1 MRKFLVIMVVA
12 FGWNMANGQYSNRQ
26 CQWIA
31 NFDQPI
37 VLDSLSVEP
46 GSIETSIPAE
56 FVFDMNTNSLVLQSI
71 PGVDS
76 INVCY
81 RSFPFNFTASQ
92 ATHTLQEYD
101 STVASKPLI
110 IPNAYD
116 LTQREELFSVNGIQK
131 TGSISRGVSFGS
143 NQDVFVNSA
152 LNLQM
157 EGKLS
162 EDLNIRAVITDQ
174 NIPFQPEGNTQQLQ
188 DFDNV
193 YIQLYNDKFNIT
205 AGDVVL
211 KSKPSE
217 FLKYYKNVQGG
228 QGVLKYNLTDQLKGE
243 SSAAFSVAKGRFA
256 STQVEAIEGVAGPYK
271 LRGPDGERFIIV
283 LANSERVFVDGKLLE
298 RGFDH
303 DYIIDY
309 NLAEVTFTNKIVI
322 TRFSRIRIDF
332 EFSDRNYNRSIF
344 KTSHYFESKKTDFH
358 FNFYQEK
365 DNRNQPLSFDLSN
378 EDKLALSLIGDDIG
392 NAFISGSDSV
402 GFNENLILYKSIDTV
417 DLAGQPQRIFKFSTS
432 RDSAKF
438 SVTFAEVG
446 QGNGDYVLLNTTTN
460 GRVYQW
466 SSPVNGLPQG
476 RFAPLTPITTP
487 SMKQMMTLGGG
498 YKLSATD
505 KIFTEI
511 ALSNHNLNLYSD
523 LDNGDNQGYA
533 LKVGY
538 LKDAVPVKILP
549 GYKVSGSIDYEYDQE
564 NFKGIDR
571 FRYIEFNR
579 DWGVSGNTID
589 PVADNILN
597 GTVLVTADKLN
608 QLSYRYST
616 RKRGNQVDG
625 SQHSLKGSKSI
636 GKIQLNSELFL
647 LNNDQSIQ
655 QTEWKR
661 WSGETYY
668 RSKYIQPGYQ
678 YSSDRNKVVS
688 TLSGDVISTAM
699 NFNEHMIFLRN
710 GDSLKTRFNINYA
723 LREDRLPLNGE
734 LTDNNRSHTS
744 NLLLGKTIKDNHNI
758 DMTFTYRNL
767 KNLNATNDEDRN
779 EETIMGRLD
788 WTGAFL
794 DDHLRTEMTYAT
806 NNSRE
811 LRREFVFLQVNT
823 GEGTHAWRDLNA
835 DGVQDLGE
843 FFEAINADERTY
855 VKIFVPTDDFI
866 LAFSNLFNYR
876 LSTDMPRSWRGEG
889 GIKSLLAR
897 FSNVT
902 AINLDK
908 KITDESIGARFFPF
922 SGNIN
927 DDDIIAI
934 RQSIRSTFFF
944 NRASPGYA
952 MDFGVRLTEGKQLLT
967 NGIESRNNDEYNLS
981 LRYNL
986 DQNYNFTV
994 RMLKGRKSNFSD
1006 FLEGRN
1012 YLINTRRIGPEIAW
1026 QPSNRFRLSTGYVLT
1041 NKKNIFSEN
1050 QGEEIFSNE
1059 FRLDMRVTKASKSS
1073 MNATFRYI
1081 VNDFNGDEN
1090 TALGYELLD
1099 ALRPGKNAT
1108 WNLNLQRKLAN
1119 GLRITMNYEGR
1130 TSADQRVIHIGR
1142 MQVTAL
1148 F

>member
-1 MRKFLVIMVVA
+1 MILC
-12 FGWNMANGQYSNRQ
+12 WNTGMAQYSNLQ
-26 CQWIA
+26 CQWISA
-31 NFDQPI
+31 FDQPI

-46 GSIETSIPAE
+46 SSIRASVPLE
-56 FVFDMNTNSLVLQSI
+56 FIFDINTNTLVLNHQSNI
-71 PGVDS
+71 DS
-76 INVCY
+76 VEVCF
-81 RSFPFNFTASQ
+81 RTFPFDITAANS
-92 ATHTLQEYD
+92 THTLQEYD
-101 STVASKPLI
+101 STVATKPII
-110 IPNAYD
+110 IPNSYHQP
-116 LTQREELFSVNGIQK
+116 QREELFSVEGIQK
-131 TGSISRGVSFGS
+131 SGSISRGVSFGN
-143 NQDVFVNSA
+143 NQDVFVNST

-162 EDLNIRAVITDQ
+162 DDLNIRAVITDQ

-193 YIQLYNDKFNIT
+193 YIQLYNDKFNVT

-228 QGVLKYNLTDQLKGE
+228 QGVLKYKLTDKLKGE

-256 STQVEAIEGVAGPYK
+256 STQVESIEGVAGPYK

-283 LANSERVFVDGKLLE
+283 LANSEKVFVDGKLLE
-298 RGFDH
+298 RGFDN
-303 DYIIDY
+303 DYVIDY

-322 TRFSRIRIDF
+322 TKFSRIRIDF
-332 EFSDRNYNRSIF
+332 EFSDRNYNRSILE
-344 KTSHYFESKKTDFH
+344 TSHYFESAKSDFH

-378 EDKLALSLIGDDIG
+378 EDKQELSLIGDDLTR
-392 NAFISGSDSV
+392 ALISGSDSV
-402 GFNENLILYKSIDTV
+402 GFNENLILYKSLDTL
-417 DLAGQPQRIFKFSTS
+417 DLSGQLQSIFKFSTNP
-432 RDSAKF
+432 DSAKF
-438 SVTFAEVG
+438 SVSFAEVG
-446 QGNGDYVLLNTTTN
+446 NGNGDYILLNTTTN

-466 SSPVNGLPQG
+466 QSPDNGLPQG

-487 SMKQMMTLGGG
+487 SMKQMMTFGGG
-498 YKLSATD
+498 YKLTQTD
-505 KIFTEI
+505 KIFAEM

-538 LKDAVPVKILP
+538 LKDAVPVKVIP
-549 GYKVSGSIDYEYDQE
+549 GYKVSGKLDFEYDQE
-564 NFKGIDR
+564 NFRGIDR
-571 FRYIEFNR
+571 FRYVEFNR
-579 DWGVSGNTID
+579 DWGISNNTTD

-597 GTVLVTADKLN
+597 GSILLSENKLN
-608 QLSYRYST
+608 QLSYRYAG
-616 RKRGNQVDG
+616 RKRGNQVNG
-625 SQHSLKGSKSI
+625 SQHRLNGSKSI

-655 QTEWKR
+655 QSEWRR
-661 WSGETYY
+661 WIGEAYY
-668 RSKYIQPGYQ
+668 RSSYIQPGYQ
-678 YSSDRNKVVS
+678 YSSDRNEVVS
-688 TLSGDVISTAM
+688 TISGDVLSTAM
-699 NFNEHMIFLRN
+699 NFDEHKVFIRN
-710 GDSLKTRFNINYA
+710 GDSLKTRFNISYA

-734 LTDNNRSHTS
+734 LMDNNRSHTG
-744 NLLLGKTIKDNHNI
+744 NLLFGTTIKENHNV

-767 KNLNATNDEDRN
+767 ENLNAIGDDDRN

-788 WTGAFL
+788 WNGSFL
-794 DDHLRTEMTYAT
+794 SDHLRTEMTYAI

-823 GEGTHAWRDLNA
+823 GEGTHTWRDL
-835 DGVQDLGE
+835 DGGGVQDLSE
-843 FFEAINADERTY
+843 FFEAINADERNY

-876 LSTDMPRSWRGEG
+876 LSTNMPRAWKGEG
-889 GIKSLLAR
+889 GVKSFLAR

-902 AINLDK
+902 AVNLDK
-908 KITDESIGARFFPF
+908 KITDEGIGARFFPF
-922 SGNIN
+922 SGNVN
-927 DDDIIAI
+927 DEDIIAI

-952 MDFGVRLTEGKQLLT
+952 MDFGIKLTDRKQLLT

-986 DQNYNFTV
+986 DRNYNFTV
-994 RMLKGRKSNFSD
+994 RMLKGRESNFSD
-1006 FLEGRN
+1006 FLNGRN
-1012 YLINTRRIGPEIAW
+1012 FLINTRRIGPEVSW
-1026 QPSNRFRLSTGYVLT
+1026 QPSNRFRLSAGYVLT
-1041 NKKNIFSEN
+1041 SKQNIFSEN
-1050 QGEEIFSNE
+1050 QGEGVSSNE
-1059 FRLDMRVTKASKSS
+1059 FRMDMRVTKASKSS
-1073 MNATFRYI
+1073 LNATFRYI
-1081 VNDFNGDEN
+1081 VNDFTGDEN
-1090 TALGYELLD
+1090 SALGYELLD

-1130 TSADQRVIHIGR
+1130 TSQEQRVIHIGR